1 MAIIEAGYH
10 ITGAKYSFY
19 GNICILTTCQVI
31 YWILLFFKA
40 GVRTFGVLIKKEN
53 KLGSVNCYSRV
64 PIVILRIQN
73 SLLVYHLDQFGKR
86 KVLKTIKLSLQ
97 KLVNQSLLGGTR

>member
-31 YWILLFFKA
+31 YWILLFS
-40 GVRTFGVLIKKEN
+40 RLELEH
-53 KLGSVNCYSRV
+53 LG
-64 PIVILRIQN
+64 
-73 SLLVYHLDQFGKR
+73 F
-86 KVLKTIKLSLQ
+86 
-97 KLVNQSLLGGTR
+97 